1 MNKKLILIILV
12 VVITGLYFYTKDNKI
27 RTTPPL
33 TPTPTVTQTPGVLGV
48 QTKTTDCKITG
59 PLPDKDCTPGA
70 IFDTVTKD
78 QICVPG
84 YSQTVRNVP
93 DSEKNTVYR
102 EYDILSHKTGEYEVD
117 HFISL
122 ELGGS
127 NDISNLW
134 PEAANPTPGFHEKD
148 KVENY
153 LHQQVC
159 KGLMTLTEAQQ
170 EISTDWLGVYQQ
182 MGW

>member
-12 VVITGLYFYTKDNKI
+12 VVITGLYFYTKDNKTQTI
-27 RTTPPL
+27 SPS
-33 TPTPTVTQTPGVLGV
+33 TPTPMVTQTPGVLGV
-48 QTKTTDCKITG
+48 QTKTTDCKISG

-70 IFDTVTKD
+70 IFKEVTKD

-93 DSEKNTVYR
+93 DSEKKAVYR
-102 EYDILSHKTGEYEVD
+102 EYGILSHTTGEYEVD

-134 PEAANPTPGFHEKD
+134 PEARVVSARPEEVNTRWAPSGPRWAWWFDCSWERRGP
-148 KVENY
+148 
-153 LHQQVC
+153 
-159 KGLMTLTEAQQ
+159 
-170 EISTDWLGVYQQ
+170 
-182 MGW
+182 